1 MTLKCY
7 LLSLLRIHRLD
18 CERCKAN
25 EKGGVE
31 MRERLDELNS
41 EPQPHSLNHRDDEE
55 VAGVFDAGPG
65 DVVTRT
71 PISLA
76 QEGKKAG

>member
-7 LLSLLRIHRLD
+7 LLSLLRMHRLD
-18 CERCKAN
+18 CERCKAS

-41 EPQPHSLNHRDDEE
+41 EPKGIFAEVIEPFDLEPSQTAGDPSVSL
-55 VAGVFDAGPG
+55 P
-65 DVVTRT
+65 
-71 PISLA
+71 